1 MQRFKWIGVVLT
13 FPLGGESRKMMNTVG
28 HYVYFM
34 QFTVA
39 CSDGELEQGEIDD
52 IIERAAALQ
61 FMGMMSGRG
70 GDQGAAIDEAAQ
82 YHDQMVN
89 TGQIGMAFANAAGGV
104 AATLNYD
111 REALSEFYNS
121 LVSVAAADGEIEP
134 SERQLLDF
142 VQREW
147 GV

>member
-1 MQRFKWIGVVLT
+1 
-13 FPLGGESRKMMNTVG
+13 MMNTVG

-34 QFTVA
+34 QITVA

-61 FMGMMSGRG
+61 FMGMISGRG
-70 GDQGAAIDEAAQ
+70 GDQAAAIDEAAR
-82 YHDQMVN
+82 YHDDMVN
-89 TGQIGMAFANAAGGV
+89 SGQIGMAFAHAAGGV
-104 AATLNYD
+104 AASIDYN

-121 LVSVAAADGEIEP
+121 LVAVAASDGEIEP
-134 SERQLLDF
+134 EERTLLNF
-142 VQREW
+142 VQSQW